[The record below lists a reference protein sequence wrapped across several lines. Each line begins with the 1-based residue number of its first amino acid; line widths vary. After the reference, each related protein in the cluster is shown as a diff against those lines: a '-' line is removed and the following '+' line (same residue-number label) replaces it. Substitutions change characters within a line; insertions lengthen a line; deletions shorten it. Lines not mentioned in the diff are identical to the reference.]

1 LLFVSF
7 FFLYIFKF
15 CLPFLSCPLASF
27 YWKYAKCAVP
37 LVVHQFFE
45 KKMFLFKTSFPLT
58 QLCAVQCRKCRRG
71 NDRNRGTQKR
81 ERKTGKARLFL
92 FFQIVNPTRL
102 GFLKVKLTIG
112 GSLDEL
118 EGCKK

>member
-1 LLFVSF
+1 V
-7 FFLYIFKF
+7 
-15 CLPFLSCPLASF
+15 
-27 YWKYAKCAVP
+27 
-37 LVVHQFFE
+37 QFNTE
-45 KKMFLFKTSFPLT
+45 SVGGGMTETEELKK
-58 QLCAVQCRKCRRG
+58 RKK
-71 NDRNRGTQKR
+71 NRKSKIG
-81 ERKTGKARLFL
+81 FL